1 MTVDRVAN
9 ENVEHKCHTS
19 VSDEEARTR
28 VKLPKKLIVCCD
40 GTWMD
45 SDNGWVK
52 GKWGQPGHLQ
62 NPTNVT
68 RIVRAIASE
77 DKGHHPQI
85 VYYQAGVGTGIGLYN
100 QIVGG
105 GTGLGLA
112 ENVREA
118 YAFIASNYAEHDR
131 LVPNDAI
138 FLIGFSRGAYTARTL
153 GGFIC
158 AMGVLKRHAMPHF
171 FEIFEDWNRAGD
183 PHYEPMFFKSY
194 FKHHKDVKPI
204 WPSGR
209 LARSKKDRDAYLQEY
224 FQMLQNLN
232 MTQRAS
238 INCIGVWDTVGALGI
253 PVNPVIQRIFPFLPS
268 FVRTYRWFDTR
279 LDSLVKNA
287 FHALAL
293 DERRF
298 PYYPAMWERRPGC
311 TSNLR
316 QVWFPGAHSNIG
328 GSYEDAGIANI
339 TLAWM
344 MDQLAGNTLEQ
355 PEDFRHHDWIQFD
368 DELLDTWYDCT
379 SDWAEDHKDSSY
391 KGWARGKI
399 YDSNTFPQSLA
410 GQKTRLPGRY
420 HGTFYESGNE
430 DPQRLL
436 EDTNEYIHSSV
447 RARIDMG
454 GNGVEA
460 DSKKVFLS
468 GLGLTALL
476 ASLWRRL
483 TGRTVSTYQ
492 PQLRKQ
498 PLHGW
503 RLQDGHKSH
512 EEPNWDI
519 DMSPDGSAQEVTWVF
534 EGDGKATKC
543 TMPEARLDKYERY
556 LLQKDQELAD
566 KIEFTNAGWKWTMKE
581 QERPQKRG
589 RTWPFADACRM

>member
-9 ENVEHKCHTS
+9 ESVEHKCHTS

-100 QIVGG
+100 QLVGG

-131 LVPNDAI
+131 LVPNDSI
-138 FLIGFSRGAYTARTL
+138 FLVGFSRGAYTARTL

-238 INCIGVWDTVGALGI
+238 INCIG
-253 PVNPVIQRIFPFLPS
+253 
-268 FVRTYRWFDTR
+268 
-279 LDSLVKNA
+279 
-287 FHALAL
+287 
-293 DERRF
+293 E
-298 PYYPAMWERRPGC
+298 
-311 TSNLR
+311 
-316 QVWFPGAHSNIG
+316 
-328 GSYEDAGIANI
+328 
-339 TLAWM
+339 
-344 MDQLAGNTLEQ
+344 
-355 PEDFRHHDWIQFD
+355 FRHRDWIHFD
-368 DELLDTWYDCT
+368 DELLDTWYDCA
-379 SDWAEDHKDSSY
+379 SDWVEDHKDPSY

-430 DPQRLL
+430 DPHRLL

-460 DSKKVFLS
+460 DSKKVFPS
-468 GLGLTALL
+468 GLGLAPLL
-476 ASLWRRL
+476 TSLWRRL

-492 PQLRKQ
+492 PHLRKQ

-503 RLQDGHKSH
+503 QLQDGHKSH
-512 EEPNWDI
+512 DEPNWDI
-519 DMSPDGSAQEVTWVF
+519 DMSPEGSAHEVTWIF
-534 EGDGKATKC
+534 EGDGRVAKR
-543 TMPEARLDKYERY
+543 TMPEARLGRYERY
-556 LLQKDQELAD
+556 LLQKDQELTD

-581 QERPQKRG
+581 EERPQKRG